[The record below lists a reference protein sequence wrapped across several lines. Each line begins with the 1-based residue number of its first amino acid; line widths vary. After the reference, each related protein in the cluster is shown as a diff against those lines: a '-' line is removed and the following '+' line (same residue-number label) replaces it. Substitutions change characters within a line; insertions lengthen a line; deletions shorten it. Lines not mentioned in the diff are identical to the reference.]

1 MRSVVHS
8 FKLQDFP
15 RRAHPLDTPGHLQK
29 GTRKVFPDRQSSQ
42 ALADGFM
49 MSAGG
54 PGKNVTWNR
63 IWVRLGV
70 GFALLLVLISIFTVS
85 AFRETFRNRQQLSD
99 AYERHYKIAD
109 ALMRIRSD
117 LYLAGILKRD
127 FLLDPAPS
135 HAPEYG
141 EQFAEIKTST
151 DQHLH
156 TLETLLTPEEAVS
169 LSRLRTEVQS
179 YMQPLDQA
187 LDWEPIESGTI
198 QWQLLRLQL
207 RQRGSALQMA
217 EDIEKLNARDL
228 SVQQE
233 KIRLAEEQF
242 RRFIFLVGA
251 SSLLLGVLIA
261 GLTVWHMRRLERQ
274 SEQTKSE
281 LRELSHQLV
290 KVQEQERKAISR
302 ELHDEIGQMLTGLR
316 MELGNLDGPHA
327 RKDQIFYQRLL
338 ETKRIAEQSLRTVR
352 NLAMV
357 LRPSMLDDLGL
368 SPALQWQAKEFTRHS
383 GVPVELSTTGDVDT
397 LSDDLRTC
405 IYRVVQE
412 ALTNAGRH
420 ARATNITV
428 NIERNEQQVT
438 VAIEDDGVG
447 VGRDE
452 MRMRGLGLRGME
464 ERVRELNGTFEIKSR
479 PAPGTR
485 ILIQLPVREKLNELS
500 SVNSG

>member
-1 MRSVVHS
+1 MDAAETAVAHEHHHIPRGYLR
-8 FKLQDFP
+8 LQLGQD
-15 RRAHPLDTPGHLQK
+15 LVNLGQMPG
-29 GTRKVFPDRQSSQ
+29 
-42 ALADGFM
+42 ALA
-49 MSAGG
+49 
-54 PGKNVTWNR
+54 
-63 IWVRLGV
+63 LG
-70 GFALLLVLISIFTVS
+70 A
-85 AFRETFRNRQQLSD
+85 
-99 AYERHYKIAD
+99 
-109 ALMRIRSD
+109 
-117 LYLAGILKRD
+117 
-127 FLLDPAPS
+127 
-135 HAPEYG
+135 
-141 EQFAEIKTST
+141 
-151 DQHLH
+151 
-156 TLETLLTPEEAVS
+156 
-169 LSRLRTEVQS
+169 
-179 YMQPLDQA
+179 QPLDQA

-338 ETKRIAEQSLRTVR
+338 ETKRIAEQSLRTVI

-428 NIERNEQQVT
+428 NIERN
-438 VAIEDDGVG
+438 
-447 VGRDE
+447 
-452 MRMRGLGLRGME
+452 
-464 ERVRELNGTFEIKSR
+464 
-479 PAPGTR
+479 
-485 ILIQLPVREKLNELS
+485 
-500 SVNSG
+500 